1 MSNYYGPDVRIVKE
15 GNPFEIA
22 YDIRVEYL
30 KDGEWHYYAGFNS
43 LSDDFAHTNANR
55 AAIRCSKA
63 MVA

>member
-30 KDGEWHYYAGFNS
+30 KDGEWHHFAGFNS